1 MKGTSISNSDVKA
14 LILKETFK
22 LLLVRNP
29 ESITVTDLESAIGF
43 TRGSI
48 FYHMKNK
55 KDVIEKAMSTHL
67 FSSFNPY
74 FPINSIHINTLKQYI
89 EEKTNHLLS
98 IYKWLEEEG
107 IRLNIGTTYFH
118 ILSQLEVYYP
128 QLSELMFDMREKDKQ
143 QWEKILNMAIVNGEI
158 KTDINIK
165 QLANVFCD
173 SYTGYLVYDFRQK
186 QDTRNSSLY
195 FLYELI
201 KLK

>member
-74 FPINSIHINTLKQYI
+74 FPINSIHINTLKQYV
-89 EEKTNHLLS
+89 EEKINHLLS
-98 IYKWLEEEG
+98 IYKWLEEED
-107 IRLNIGTTYFH
+107 IQLNIGTSYFH